1 MKKFIKRKLQELK
14 LILPFGNKSVQK
26 GSKTKLVTIAYQ
38 KESTERRQEALE
50 KYLSSNV
57 FDGKNFKCKY
67 HKECEKSHTRG
78 RFNEG
83 ILHHLGK
90 YYDLIINEK
99 HIRIVVVAQEC
110 GGEHKRISL
119 KKRYNTLLE
128 CGKYLRFHKDGNHKS
143 RNPHMKGTTLVLR
156 LFFTIISRLIMKEN
170 L

>member
-99 HIRIVVVAQEC
+99 QKKKICLC
-110 GGEHKRISL
+110 GEDSGGGGQKNIIFI
-119 KKRYNTLLE
+119 K
-128 CGKYLRFHKDGNHKS
+128 
-143 RNPHMKGTTLVLR
+143 TT
-156 LFFTIISRLIMKEN
+156 
-170 L
+170 